1 MRSPFR
7 VPHEALVLGLALAL
21 STVAAGGCSSGGTA
35 TLPAPQQVTGTL
47 KRADGS
53 PVGNV
58 TLMLQP
64 TAAGHMTA
72 FEVDASGAFSGEA
85 IGGPYAWFVAKSA
98 KADGADAALA
108 KIPEDFQRGT
118 LERKVT
124 VGSAPLALTI
134 P

>member
-1 MRSPFR
+1 MRFPFLAR
-7 VPHEALVLGLALAL
+7 RRAAFLGLVLVGGAIL
-21 STVAAGGCSSGGTA
+21 AGGCSSGGTA
-35 TLPAPQQVTGTL
+35 TLPTPQQITGTL

-64 TAAGHMTA
+64 TSTGHMTA

-98 KADGADAALA
+98 KAEGADAALA
-108 KIPEDFQRGT
+108 KVPEDFQRGS
-118 LERKVT
+118 LDRKVT
-124 VGSAPLALTI
+124 IGSSPVALTI